1 MGAHKRVDFSER
13 DKQLLYLLYKH
24 RYADFTALTML
35 NQVNIT
41 LYKRLEKLIKFGY
54 IKKITSENIK
64 SSIYT
69 ITKNGQNWL
78 AQNIEEEFNKPVL
91 GKVKA
96 SSLYNFNHHLLI
108 AKIGALLAC
117 RNINYEIDLTCKKA
131 YSELKIIPDIIIE
144 RYGGLTG
151 FEIELEYKTAEKY
164 AKKLSQLQTSKDIK
178 KLIYLTS
185 GKPDK
190 LQSKISTI
198 DKYKNGES
206 IDERLITYETKNK
219 IMFVE
224 LNNFIQNID
233 DFIS

>member
-24 RYADFTALTML
+24 RYCDFTALTIL
-35 NQVNIT
+35 NPVIRT
-41 LYKRLEKLIKFGY
+41 LYGRLEKLIKSGY
-54 IKKITSENIK
+54 IKKIVSGNIK
-64 SSIYT
+64 VPIYT

-78 AQNIEEEFNKPVL
+78 AQNIEQEFNKSVL
-91 GKVKA
+91 SKVKT
-96 SSLYNFNHHLLI
+96 SSIYNFNHHLLI
-108 AKIGALLAC
+108 AKIGALLTS
-117 RNINYEIDLTCKKA
+117 RNIDYEIDLTCKKA
-131 YSELKIIPDIIIE
+131 YPKLKIIPDIIIE
-144 RYGGLTG
+144 RYGGLIG

-164 AKKLSQLQTSKDIK
+164 AKKLSQLQTNEEIK
-178 KLIYLTS
+178 KLIYLTQ

-190 LQSKISTI
+190 LQNKISII
-198 DKYKNGES
+198 DRYKNGAS

>member
-24 RYADFTALTML
+24 RYCDFTALNIL
-35 NQVNIT
+35 NPVNIT
-41 LYKRLEKLIKFGY
+41 LYKRLKKLIESGY
-54 IKKITSENIK
+54 IKKITSGNIK
-64 SSIYT
+64 SAIYT

-78 AQNIEEEFNKPVL
+78 AQNIEQEFNKPIL
-91 GKVKA
+91 SKLKT

-108 AKIGALLAC
+108 ARIGALLAN
-117 RNINYEIDLTCKKA
+117 RNIDYEIDLTCKKA
-131 YSELKIIPDIIIE
+131 YPKLKIIPDIIIE
-144 RYGGLTG
+144 RYGLIG

-164 AKKLSQLQTSKDIK
+164 AKKLSQLQNSTDIK
-178 KLIYLTS
+178 KLIYLTQ

-190 LQSKISTI
+190 LQNKISVI
-198 DKYKNGES
+198 DQYKNGAS

-224 LNNFIQNID
+224 INNFIQNID